1 MPKPSNSSLKR
12 VRIIAFSLLVV
23 LMPFVVYYY
32 LWVTRQT
39 KYYTGR
45 DIRVLATLTRH
56 VEESVSGQSRAF
68 TNAIEKYLNDLQQP
82 ATENDPKNASDAMT
96 SPGYQKLQHDTQQ
109 SLKEFQA
116 NSLDPLKADGT
127 NLTIASVD
135 FVSKPADE
143 SSPKLRM
150 EIREE
155 DPRSLYFSYTTT
167 YPPGNASQG
176 EEKNITRAYLNF
188 KARTNL
194 ADLVGQ
200 FADTDRIADNEDSY
214 QDEPFDAVVVAELND
229 SMGVVFEEGS
239 AKMRLVS
246 LNNLVAPDGSK
257 LDLKQLGQSTNVAD
271 VKLGAAEY
279 KLFYRP
285 LQLPLERLS
294 SNDRKPIKWL
304 VCGFVENGRFR
315 SEAWAVSYLVLIIF
329 GFLTALIALSWPF
342 LKLVLIGPKDR
353 LRPIDTYLLLISGVM
368 IAALLTLF
376 GCFTLSYRGT
386 AKALDDDLASL
397 SKSLA
402 DHFDGELKDALSQ
415 IDDLNCDPKLL
426 QSGKAVKTLK
436 FYESTEHRQSTRIFE
451 PSSEFRLPGNC
462 NSQDQTASV
471 TSNDPSGD
479 RRLILL
485 EDKPKH
491 YAYFISAYWVD
502 WNGDQQIKWSTR
514 QNVTNNVSVADREY
528 FYKVRNGSFYE
539 YDKHQFYLQP
549 IVSKTTG
556 RSEAVISKA
565 VFPFQPDS
573 EFNQIKVEETGVEKD
588 LMWISA
594 MNTRL
599 LSVMDPI
606 VPSGFGFAV
615 IDQTGTVLFHSD
627 EKRHLGENFF
637 EESDNNEKLRM
648 AVRDGSQQL
657 IEAPYLGKDHAMFVR
672 PMGELMGKYGW
683 TVIAFR
689 NKDYLRTTFSE
700 ILTLCLALFF
710 IYLVWLL
717 IVLLLMYLLNRK
729 SKDPVSWL
737 WPTPHKRGI
746 YAASMLVKALLLL
759 VSASTVYWHLGLAT
773 VFVPVACAFA
783 GVAHCI
789 WILKR
794 GTEAYLPVKVVR
806 DLPKPKFLTYQVF
819 YTLNATLLFAIISIV
834 PAYASFKVAHAEEIK
849 LFIKAGQLD
858 FAQDMVGRET
868 RLRAQYLDNL
878 PIHKRKA
885 MEKFVT
891 DRIYETK
898 TDVYDSVFFG
908 TKVENS
914 NVNAHATGFSQ
925 GDTNL
930 IALFKTVVPFLHPR
944 SFHRNAFMSAAG
956 SPLEGWEEL
965 ADRLILHIRAQATR
979 PQQIVSSLPRMN
991 GSWSTWLAALIIL
1004 GFLTYTFR
1012 KIFLL
1017 NKRESRLDLLNG
1029 FRATSVSQNLFI
1041 VLNRPFIGRRELF
1054 KRLGFDDT
1062 SLERIDM
1069 QQSADVE
1076 KWVKHSSR
1084 LTHRPTSTPARPL
1097 PPVILDN
1104 FDYGIENP
1112 ACDQRRLL
1120 VLEKLFDMERV
1131 AIALSNY
1138 EPDRFTNGKPEGHS
1152 ANGTSPLITDRWTR
1166 AVSRFLRVTIEDLG
1180 DLKAFETRLER
1191 RKNELLSDANL
1202 ATAQQIEA
1210 VFETIE
1216 RECSASACLQNIGE
1230 GIAKQ
1235 TDLVTRTPEQISKQV
1250 LLQATPYYKSIWDLC
1265 SDYEK
1270 LSLSHLAQDGLLSPN
1285 DPDIDRL
1292 MEKGLIVSGPPVKLM
1307 NESFRSFVLI
1317 IEDEDDLARCKEKAR
1332 KMSNWEALK
1341 VPLSIGVA
1349 SVIVFLFLTQ
1359 RELYN
1364 STLPVITAITAGVP
1378 TFFSLIS
1385 VLHGGGGPGKPT
1397 QSI

>member
-12 VRIIAFSLLVV
+12 VRIIAFSLLIV

-32 LWVTRQT
+32 FWVTRQT
-39 KYYTGR
+39 KYFTGR

-56 VEESVSGQSRAF
+56 VEESVSGQARAF
-68 TNAIEKYLNDLQQP
+68 TNAVEKYLNDLQQP
-82 ATENDPKNASDAMT
+82 ATGNDPQNASDPTT

-109 SLKEFQA
+109 SLREFQA
-116 NSLDPLKADGT
+116 SSLDPLKADGT
-127 NLTIASVD
+127 SLTIAGVD
-135 FVSKPADE
+135 FLSK
-143 SSPKLRM
+143 SPDVPPPTLRM
-150 EIREE
+150 ELREE

-167 YPPGNASQG
+167 YPPHSESEG
-176 EEKNITRAYLNF
+176 EENDIARAYLTF
-188 KARTNL
+188 KAKTNL

-200 FADTDRIADNEDSY
+200 FADTDHIGDNEDSY
-214 QDEPFDAVVVAELND
+214 QDDPFDAVVVAELND

-294 SNDRKPIKWL
+294 SNERKSIKWL
-304 VCGFVENGRFR
+304 ACGFVDNNRFR
-315 SEAWAVSYLVLIIF
+315 NEAWAVSYMVLIIF
-329 GFLTALIALSWPF
+329 GFLSALIALSWPF

-353 LRPIDTYLLLISGVM
+353 LRPIDTYLLLISGIM

-386 AKALDDDLASL
+386 ANALDHDLESL
-397 SKSLA
+397 SNALA
-402 DHFDGELKDALSQ
+402 QHFDGELKDALSQ

-426 QSGKAVKTLK
+426 RSGKAVKPLK
-436 FYESTEHRQSTRIFE
+436 FYESTEHRQSTRIFD
-451 PSSEFRLPGNC
+451 PSSEFRLPENC
-462 NSQDQTASV
+462 KSQDQTATAV
-471 TSNDPSGD
+471 SNAPSAD

-491 YAYFISAYWVD
+491 YPYFISAYWVD
-502 WNGDQQIKWSTR
+502 WNGDQEIKWTTR

-528 FYKVRNGSFYE
+528 FYKLRNGSFYQ
-539 YDKHQFYLQP
+539 YDQQQFYLQP

-565 VFPFQPDS
+565 VFPFEPDT
-573 EFNQIKVEETGVEKD
+573 EFNQIKLEETGVEKD

-599 LSVMDPI
+599 LSVMDPV

-627 EKRHLGENFF
+627 EKQHLGENFF

-648 AVRDGSQQL
+648 AVRNGSQQL
-657 IEAPYLGKDHAMFVR
+657 IEAPYLGKDHAMYVR

-689 NKDYLRTTFSE
+689 NKDYLRTSFSE

-710 IYLVWLL
+710 IYLIWLL
-717 IVLLLMYLLNRK
+717 VVLLVMYLLNRN
-729 SKDPVSWL
+729 SRDPVSWL
-737 WPTPHKRGI
+737 WPTPQKRGI
-746 YAASMLVKALLLL
+746 YAASTLVKALLLL
-759 VSASTVYWHLGLAT
+759 ISASIVYWHLGLWT
-773 VFVPVACAFA
+773 ILVPIACAFA

-794 GTEAYLPVKVVR
+794 GTEGYLPIKVVK

-819 YTLNATLLFAIISIV
+819 YTLNATLLFAIISII
-834 PAYASFKVAHAEEIK
+834 PAYAAFKVAHAEEIK
-849 LFIKAGQLD
+849 LFIKAGQFD
-858 FAQDMVGRET
+858 FAQDMAGRET

-878 PIHKRKA
+878 PIHKRQA
-885 MEKFVT
+885 MQKFVT
-891 DRIYETK
+891 DRIYETR

-908 TKVENS
+908 TLENT
-914 NVNAHATGFSQ
+914 NINAAATSGLSR
-925 GDTNL
+925 GNTNL
-930 IALFKTVVPFLHPR
+930 IALLKSVVPFLHPR
-944 SFHRNAFMSAAG
+944 SFHRNSFMSSGAN
-956 SPLEGWEEL
+956 PLEGWDEL
-965 ADRLILHIRAQATR
+965 ADRLILHVRAQAAR

-991 GSWSTWLAALIIL
+991 GSWSTWLAAVIIL
-1004 GFLTYTFR
+1004 GFLTYTFNR
-1012 KIFLL
+1012 IFLL

-1029 FRATSVSQNLFI
+1029 FRARSVSQNLFL
-1041 VLNRPFIGRRELF
+1041 VLNRPFIGRRELLN
-1054 KRLGFDDT
+1054 RLGFDDT

-1069 QQSADVE
+1069 QQSADIE

-1084 LTHRPTSTPARPL
+1084 LTQRRTSTPARVL

-1104 FDYGIENP
+1104 FDYGIENA
-1112 ACDQRRLL
+1112 ACDHQRLL
-1120 VLEKLFDMERV
+1120 VLEKLFDMQRV

-1138 EPDRFTNGKPEGHS
+1138 EPEKFTNGKPEGQS
-1152 ANGTSPLITDRWTR
+1152 SNGTSPLITDRWTR

-1180 DLKAFETRLER
+1180 EQKAFETAIEN
-1191 RKNELLSDANL
+1191 RKNELLSGPNL
-1202 ATAQQIEA
+1202 TAAQQIEA
-1210 VFETIE
+1210 VFETIN
-1216 RECSASACLQNIGE
+1216 RECSPSACLQNIGE

-1235 TDLVTRTPEQISKQV
+1235 SDLIRRTPEQISKQV
-1250 LLQATPYYKSIWDLC
+1250 LLQATPYYKSIWALC

-1270 LSLSHLAQDGLLSPN
+1270 LSLSHLAHDGLLSPN

-1292 MEKGLIVSGPPVKLM
+1292 MDKGLIVAGPPVKLM
-1307 NESFRSFVLI
+1307 NESFRSFVLS
-1317 IEDEDDLARCKEKAR
+1317 IEDDDDLAPCKEKAR

-1341 VPLSIGVA
+1341 IPLSIGVA

-1397 QSI
+1397 PSI

>member
-1 MPKPSNSSLKR
+1 MQKPSDSSLKR

-23 LMPFVVYYY
+23 LIPFVVYYY
-32 LWVTRQT
+32 FWVTRQT

-45 DIRVLATLTRH
+45 DSRVLATLTRH
-56 VEESVSGQSRAF
+56 VEESVSGQGRAF
-68 TNAIEKYLNDLQQP
+68 TNAVEKYLNDLQQP
-82 ATENDPKNASDAMT
+82 AAENDPQQVSDALT

-109 SLKEFQA
+109 ALREFQA
-116 NSLDPLKADGT
+116 TSLDSLKADGT
-127 NLTIASVD
+127 NLTVSSVD

-143 SSPKLRM
+143 SSFRLRM

-155 DPRSLYFSYTTT
+155 DPRSLYFSYTTS
-167 YPPGNASQG
+167 YPPRKEAQG
-176 EEKNITRAYLNF
+176 EETNVARAYLNF
-188 KARTNL
+188 KAKTNL
-194 ADLVGQ
+194 ADLVAQ
-200 FADTDRIADNEDSY
+200 FADMDRMGDSDDSY
-214 QDEPFDAVVVAELND
+214 QDDPFDAVVIAELND
-229 SMGVVFEEGS
+229 SLGVVFEEGS

-271 VKLGAAEY
+271 VKLGAGEY

-304 VCGFVENGRFR
+304 ACGFVENGRFR
-315 SEAWAVSYLVLIIF
+315 SEAWAVSYMVLIIF
-329 GFLTALIALSWPF
+329 GFLSALIALSWPF

-353 LRPIDTYLLLISGVM
+353 LRPIDTYLLLISGIM

-376 GCFTLSYRGT
+376 GCFTLTYRGT
-386 AKALDDDLASL
+386 AKALDRDLVSL
-397 SKSLA
+397 SDALSQN
-402 DHFDGELKDALSQ
+402 FDGELKDALAQ

-426 QSGKAVKTLK
+426 ESGKAVKALK
-436 FYESTEHRQSTRIFE
+436 LYESAEHPQSARIFE
-451 PSSEFRLPGNC
+451 PSSEFRLPENC
-462 NSQDQTASV
+462 ETQDHPSSV
-471 TSNDPSGD
+471 TSNDASVG

-491 YAYFISAYWVD
+491 YPYFISAYWID
-502 WNGDQQIKWSTR
+502 WNGDQQIKWTTR

-528 FYKVRNGSFYE
+528 FYKIRNGSSYI
-539 YDKHQFYLQP
+539 YDNQQFYLQP

-565 VFPFQPDS
+565 VFPFRPDN
-573 EFNQIKVEETGVEKD
+573 EINQIKVQATGVEKD
-588 LMWISA
+588 LMWVSA

-599 LSVMDPI
+599 LSVMDPV

-637 EESDNNEKLRM
+637 EESDNDEKLRM

-657 IEAPYLGKDHAMFVR
+657 IEAPYLGKDHAMYVR

-689 NKDYLRTTFSE
+689 NKDYLRTAFSE

-710 IYLVWLL
+710 IYLIWLL
-717 IVLLLMYLLNRK
+717 IVLLVVYLLNRK
-729 SKDPVSWL
+729 SRDPVSWL
-737 WPTPHKRGI
+737 WPTPDKTRI

-759 VSASTVYWHLGLAT
+759 ISASVVYWHLGLWT
-773 VFVPVACAFA
+773 ILVPIACAFA
-783 GVAHCI
+783 GVTHCI

-794 GTEAYLPVKVVR
+794 GTESYLPVKVVE
-806 DLPKPKFLTYQVF
+806 DWSKPKFLTYQVF
-819 YTLNATLLFAIISIV
+819 YTLNATLLFAIVSIV

-858 FAQDMVGRET
+858 FAQGIVGRAA

-878 PIHKRKA
+878 PNHKRPA
-885 MEKFVT
+885 MEEFINA
-891 DRIYETK
+891 RIDTK

-908 TKVENS
+908 TRVENTRGTDLT
-914 NVNAHATGFSQ
+914 TGLSQ
-925 GDTNL
+925 GDTNF
-930 IALFKTVVPFLHPR
+930 IALFKSVVPFLHTR
-944 SFHRNAFMSAAG
+944 SFHRNALMSAANT
-956 SPLEGWEEL
+956 LEGWEDL
-965 ADRLILHIRAQATR
+965 ADKLILHVRAQAAKR
-979 PQQIVSSLPRMN
+979 QQIVSSLPRMN

-1004 GFLTYTFR
+1004 GFLTYMFR
-1012 KIFLL
+1012 KVFLL
-1017 NKRESRLDLLNG
+1017 NKRATRLDSLNG
-1029 FRATSVSQNLFI
+1029 FCAKSVSQNLFL
-1041 VLNRPFIGRRELF
+1041 VLNRPFIGRHELLD
-1054 KRLGFDDT
+1054 RWGFYDK
-1062 SLERIDM
+1062 SLERIDI
-1069 QQSADVE
+1069 QQIADVK
-1076 KWVKHSSR
+1076 KWVQQHSKIAR
-1084 LTHRPTSTPARPL
+1084 RKTSTPATPL

-1104 FDYGIENP
+1104 FDYAIEN
-1112 ACDQRRLL
+1112 AAYNEQRLL
-1120 VLEKLFDMERV
+1120 VLEKLFDMQRV

-1138 EPDRFTNGKPEGHS
+1138 EPDRFTNGKPEAHS
-1152 ANGTSPLITDRWTR
+1152 ANGTSPLITDSWTR

-1180 DLKAFETRLER
+1180 EREAFEARLEK
-1191 RKNELLSDANL
+1191 RKNDLLPGANQV
-1202 ATAQQIEA
+1202 TTQHIKA
-1210 VFETIE
+1210 VFERIK
-1216 RECSASACLQNIGE
+1216 RECSPSACLQNIGE

-1235 TDLVTRTPEQISKQV
+1235 SDLIQRTPERISQQV
-1250 LLQATPYYKSIWDLC
+1250 LLQATSYYKSIWALC

-1270 LSLSHLAQDGLLSPN
+1270 LTLSHLAEDGLLSPK

-1292 MEKGLIVSGPPVKLM
+1292 MEKGLIVPGPPVKLM
-1307 NESFRSFVLI
+1307 NESFRSFVLS
-1317 IEDEDDLARCKEKAR
+1317 IEDDDDLAYCKEKAR

-1385 VLHGGGGPGKPT
+1385 VLHGGGPGKPT
-1397 QSI
+1397 AST